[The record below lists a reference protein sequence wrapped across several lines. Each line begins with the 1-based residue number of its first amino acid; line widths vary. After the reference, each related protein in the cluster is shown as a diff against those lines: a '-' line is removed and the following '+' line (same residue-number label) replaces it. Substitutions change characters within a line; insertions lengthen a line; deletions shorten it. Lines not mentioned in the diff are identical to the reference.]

1 MPVNILSH
9 LRSLV
14 VFLKNYFVQLNLFY
28 SGVEDEQTIQNERRS
43 TRFYLVLLI
52 VSMII
57 STFYYTIVPTTE
69 TVLKESPSLDGYLT
83 LVHQS
88 SLQCPCSKIGVAYG
102 EFIEIEPFY
111 YEICQS
117 NFISDDWINH
127 LLSLYEQSR
136 IDSASSDFRRIAVL

>member
-57 STFYYTIVPTTE
+57 STFYYTIVPNTE
-69 TVLKESPSLDGYLT
+69 TVLKESPSLDG
-83 LVHQS
+83 
-88 SLQCPCSKIGVAYG
+88 
-102 EFIEIEPFY
+102 
-111 YEICQS
+111 
-117 NFISDDWINH
+117 
-127 LLSLYEQSR
+127 
-136 IDSASSDFRRIAVL
+136 